1 MVDALQ
7 QLEDFK
13 REEIVNSNGV
23 TYSEFR
29 KALTPKY
36 WRVGV
41 DIAFGYLMLVAGI
54 FVAIFIQS
62 YERNYQWIALVVL
75 PVFFGYF
82 HNYLQLFLHEAAHF
96 NIAKNR
102 KFNDFVANTFLGS
115 LIGANMKIYR
125 PTHFIHHREL
135 GTPNDSERSYF
146 EALTFRFIVE
156 SLTGI
161 RAARVL
167 LSWERRKMNSAD
179 KGMKIDRFSMPGYHV
194 IVGTGI
200 HGFILC
206 LALVFQW
213 WILMITWLAGLL
225 VMAPFFGSIRQL
237 MEHRDENAPSDKDFT
252 KYPHG
257 KVNRMFGTG
266 PIASTL
272 GGAGFNRHLLH
283 HFDPQISYT
292 NLAEVED
299 FLNHSN
305 VSPILA
311 QCRTGYFRTF
321 FQMLRWK

>member
-1 MVDALQ
+1 MADAAP
-7 QLEDFK
+7 QLEDFR
-13 REEIVNSNGV
+13 REEIIDSNGV
-23 TYSEFR
+23 SYSEFR
-29 KALTPKY
+29 KSLKPRY

-41 DIAFGYLMLVAGI
+41 DIAWGYLMLVLGI
-54 FVAIFIQS
+54 FGAVFMQS
-62 YERNYQWIALVVL
+62 YEPNYHWIAIVIL

-82 HNYLQLFLHEAAHF
+82 HNYLQLFLHEASHF
-96 NIAKNR
+96 NISRDRN
-102 KFNDFVANTFLGS
+102 FNDFIANTFLGS
-115 LIGANMKIYR
+115 LIGANMKVYR
-125 PTHFIHHREL
+125 PNHFIHHREL

-161 RAARVL
+161 RAAKVM
-167 LSWERRKMNSAD
+167 LSWEKRKLNLANNSERVSR
-179 KGMKIDRFSMPGYHV
+179 ISLPGYHV
-194 IVGTGI
+194 LAGTCI
-200 HGFILC
+200 HGTILV
-206 LALVFQW
+206 LALIFQW
-213 WILMITWLAGLL
+213 WILMATWLAGLL
-225 VMAPFFGSIRQL
+225 VMAPFFGSVRQL

-292 NLAEVED
+292 NLAEVEE
-299 FLNHSN
+299 FLNDSN
-305 VSPILA
+305 VSPILE

-321 FQMLRWK
+321 FHLLHWK